1 MRIIDHEVR
10 RREVLAAAID
20 TYIKSATPVPVSSE
34 MLVRDFSINLSPAT
48 VRNCLAELEDLG
60 YLTHPHTS
68 AGRIPT
74 QIGYRYYVDNLMKE
88 IKLIEKEKFRIES
101 DYRRNIGELEAI
113 LDETSKLI
121 SEITHYA
128 GIVSF
133 SDWHHRMFYKGTS
146 FILEQ
151 PEFRDLAKIRHLL
164 AILEEKERLLEIMNR
179 DLKERIAIYIGTE
192 IPCSDIDSCSLIV
205 SSYRVKDKPSG
216 RLAVLGPTR
225 MQYGKVISTL
235 EYLSE
240 QLNRILK
247 DW

>member
-1 MRIIDHEVR
+1 MRVIDHEVR
-10 RREVLAAAID
+10 KKEVLGAVID
-20 TYIKSATPVPVSSE
+20 AYVKNASPVSSE
-34 MLVRDFSINLSPAT
+34 TLVRDFKMSLSPAT
-48 VRNCLAELEDLG
+48 VRNVLAKLEELG

-74 QIGYRYYVDNLMKE
+74 QAGYRYYVNNLMRE
-88 IKLIEKEKFRIES
+88 INLIEEEKARIET
-101 DYRRNIGELEAI
+101 DYRQNIGELEQI
-113 LDETSKLI
+113 LDETSRLI

-133 SDWHHRMFYKGTS
+133 ADWQHRIFCKGTG

-151 PEFRDLAKIRHLL
+151 PEFRDLSRIRHLL
-164 AILEEKERLLEIMNR
+164 AVLEEKERLLGIINR
-179 DLKERIAIYIGTE
+179 DLKEKITIYIGNE
-192 IPCSDIDSCSLIV
+192 IACADIDSCSLVI
-205 SSYRVKDKPSG
+205 SSYKVKDKPSG

-225 MQYGKVISTL
+225 MQYGKVVSTL

-240 QLNRILK
+240 QLSAMLK